1 MVTQYVLGEVGF
13 GACVLVTCPPAP
25 LLSPGH
31 PTAVPAGIPQVMP
44 PPTLAPSRE
53 SASYGLDLG
62 LQRYGQVF
70 AK

>member
-31 PTAVPAGIPQVMP
+31 PTAVSAGIPLLAGMYFLGHAP
-44 PPTLAPSRE
+44 PPSPPPVNLHPM
-53 SASYGLDLG
+53 DLT
-62 LQRYGQVF
+62 
-70 AK
+70 